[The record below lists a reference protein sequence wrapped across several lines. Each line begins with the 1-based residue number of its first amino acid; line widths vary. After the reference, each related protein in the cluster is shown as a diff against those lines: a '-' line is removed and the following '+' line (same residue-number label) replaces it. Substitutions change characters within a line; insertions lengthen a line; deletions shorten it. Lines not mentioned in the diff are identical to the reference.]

1 MKHQQCVYKL
11 VLYLVANLESYKQH
25 DVLRNRE
32 TVSKTD
38 QNCLSSNVFFKIIL
52 SQLFFL
58 FFFALDMP
66 CKQTAGMK
74 TNNVCHFKSIPDCIT
89 HMVICNALWD

>member
-11 VLYLVANLESYKQH
+11 VPYLVAKLILNLINNTMFSETGKQF
-25 DVLRNRE
+25 LKQ
-32 TVSKTD
+32 TKIASP
-38 QNCLSSNVFFKIIL
+38 QMFFFKITL

-66 CKQTAGMK
+66 CTCKQTAGMK
-74 TNNVCHFKSIPDCIT
+74 TNNVCVPS
-89 HMVICNALWD
+89 

>member
-38 QNCLSSNVFFKIIL
+38 QNCLSSNVFFLNYIK
-52 SQLFFL
+52 STFL
-58 FFFALDMP
+58 PLLL
-66 CKQTAGMK
+66 
-74 TNNVCHFKSIPDCIT
+74 CIGYA
-89 HMVICNALWD
+89 M